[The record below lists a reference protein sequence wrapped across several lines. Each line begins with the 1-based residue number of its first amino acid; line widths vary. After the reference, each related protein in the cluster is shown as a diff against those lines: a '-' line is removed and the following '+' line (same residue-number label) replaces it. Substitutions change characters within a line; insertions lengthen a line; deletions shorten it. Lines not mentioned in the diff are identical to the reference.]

1 MIPLTLHKFPAGGY
15 LIPDGTVVWI
25 IDDARDGTPVG
36 MVRASLYLPDGY
48 IKANG
53 ATVLRADY
61 PRLVNLADKHNLW
74 TEDAANYPGLFG
86 VGDGL
91 TTFSVPDY
99 RGYFDRYL
107 DDGRGIDNGRLLGS
121 NQDDDNKEHSHG
133 ATSYADVQG
142 YHSHTYLRP
151 LYGSDTDRGTSN
163 YSIWSIDSEQSAYT
177 DPAGSHSHN
186 ITVTIATS
194 GGAESRPKNIA
205 RLAVIKY

>member
-1 MIPLTLHKFPAGGY
+1 M
-15 LIPDGTVVWI
+15 WI
-25 IDDARDGTPVG
+25 IDDVRDGTPVG

-91 TTFSVPDY
+91 TTFTVPDY

-121 NQDDDNKEHSHG
+121 NQDDDNKEHSHTGTTNNAGWHNHALYTQIDRASGDGNAVYGDESWHGEIYKYTEG
-133 ATSYADVQG
+133 AGEHNHIFTTDV
-142 YHSHTYLRP
+142 
-151 LYGSDTDRGTSN
+151 
-163 YSIWSIDSEQSAYT
+163 
-177 DPAGSHSHN
+177 
-186 ITVTIATS
+186 S